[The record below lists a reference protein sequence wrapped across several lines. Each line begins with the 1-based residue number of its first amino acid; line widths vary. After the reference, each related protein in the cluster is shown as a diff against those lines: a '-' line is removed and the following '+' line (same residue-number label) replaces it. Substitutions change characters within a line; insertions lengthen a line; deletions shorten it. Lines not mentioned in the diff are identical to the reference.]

1 MTVALAVY
9 RMCLRC
15 GPNIAAC
22 ERARGGRACPA
33 PKMTCASRE
42 RRDELVRKWHEK
54 LVERRAAHYPI
65 HIPTRKDA
73 EEEKKDESSK

>member
-1 MTVALAVY
+1 MPFAHAVY
-9 RMCLRC
+9 RLCLRC

-42 RRDELVRKWHEK
+42 RHEELVRKWHEK

-65 HIPTRKDA
+65 HLPVRADDD
-73 EEEKKDESSK
+73 EENKDE

>member
-1 MTVALAVY
+1 MAGALTMY
-9 RMCLRC
+9 RVCLRC

-33 PKMTCASRE
+33 LKMTCASRE
-42 RRDELVRKWHEK
+42 RRDELVEKWHKK

-65 HIPTRKDA
+65 HLPVRADD
-73 EEEKKDESSK
+73 EEEHKDE